1 MATEPTAADLA
12 KAREIALP
20 HFGMMCCTSTAKALY
35 EQAWDSIARALA
47 AAREEGRAEARIV
60 RTGDGKPI
68 KVGDRV
74 WFWGGIPQDKPFDW
88 GEVSRFDAENVYL
101 RPLQRVTWLVPEL
114 CYSTRPAAEAAR
126 KAPQ

>member
-1 MATEPTAADLA
+1 MKD
-12 KAREIALP
+12 K
-20 HFGMMCCTSTAKALY
+20 
-35 EQAWDSIARALA
+35 Q
-47 AAREEGRAEARIV
+47 
-60 RTGDGKPI
+60 GKPV

-74 WFWGGIPQDKPFDW
+74 WFCGGLPQDKPFDW